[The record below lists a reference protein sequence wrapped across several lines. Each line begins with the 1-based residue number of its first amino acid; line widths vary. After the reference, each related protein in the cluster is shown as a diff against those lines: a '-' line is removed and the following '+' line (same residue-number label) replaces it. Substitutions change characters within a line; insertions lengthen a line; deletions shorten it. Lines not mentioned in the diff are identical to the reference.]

1 MEQGFHL
8 DPSIYLL
15 NKESGGFGS
24 GAVQMKA
31 LPSAANTVSV
41 AGIEK
46 DGKTDS
52 DNPLEH
58 HFSLILRVFL
68 HFLDVTVAYLRCSG
82 VLIFLLYGEH
92 KACSY

>member
-1 MEQGFHL
+1 MPYNFDRLLPPWITLSINIDLAWKQGFHL

-31 LPSAANTVSV
+31 LPSAANTVAV

-46 DGKTDS
+46 DGKAESST
-52 DNPLEH
+52 H
-58 HFSLILRVFL
+58 
-68 HFLDVTVAYLRCSG
+68 SG
-82 VLIFLLYGEH
+82 T
-92 KACSY
+92 